1 MTELLAPAGSF
12 AALQAAIANGA
23 DAVYL
28 GGKSFSAR
36 AFADNFTVEELKE
49 AVRLAHFH
57 GVMVYVTANTLVG
70 DRELGAFLFYAA
82 QLYRMGVDALI
93 VQDIGLLDPLRQA
106 VPGLPVHAST
116 QMTVYDAYAA
126 RLLAEEGVAR
136 AILARELS
144 FDDIRA
150 VKNAS
155 PIPLE
160 MFVHGALCVCFSG
173 QCLFSS
179 MVGGRSG
186 NRGRCAQP
194 CRMAYRLVDEFG
206 EAEELKVEGKY
217 LLSPKDLFG
226 YDDVEELYKLGVAS
240 WKIEGRMKKPQYVA
254 TVSRIYSRLLRELE
268 AGRGVTRNEDDV
280 RCLMQVCNRDR
291 SSGYWHG
298 NPGSALMSYTRP
310 NNRGLFLGRISEAKN
325 GRISLR
331 LALPLSRGDGVEI
344 WQSGKREGCTV
355 DAILLDGQT
364 VERAEAG
371 QTVSF
376 AAAAG
381 KAGDRVFKT
390 YDAPLM
396 EAAELSYNK
405 LPDKPLRCQVD
416 ARVGAPLSVSFRDD
430 DGYAASR
437 VTQYVVDQANK
448 PGSARDIAFSQ
459 LGRLGGSGYQLAE
472 LKGAIDENAL
482 LPASVLNQTRREL
495 VEEIFAARA
504 AKDDR
509 PFDEAAFSAA
519 LRAAESLPEKTV
531 PRNKKLS
538 VSVLVHTEALLEEAL
553 RRDYRDIYFDFCG
566 FQDAPAAVPARLA
579 QLAAGKKARLI
590 PYLPQILLPREEASF
605 RRELDKWLPQA
616 PDAICVNNLGQIRL
630 LQELGWQGEIYSGQG
645 LNVFNSA
652 ACRFLQRQGVSRV
665 ALSPELTLTQ
675 LEQLE
680 QVEVETEV
688 FAQGALQL
696 MVSEYC
702 LLGAACGGRCQS
714 KDQQTPCSGPCRQG
728 QPRFLMDEKGYRFPL
743 KEDRACRM
751 HIFNSREHCLLEELP
766 ALRQAGVDRVLL
778 DIRLYDRRRAG
789 QLLDLYRG
797 VTEDEFTFAEAK
809 RRLPSLM
816 KEYTKGHLFRG
827 V

>member
-23 DAVYL
+23 NAVYL

-36 AFADNFTVEELKE
+36 AFADNFTVEELGE

-57 GVMVYVTANTLVG
+57 GVKVYVTTNTLVG

-82 QLYRMGVDALI
+82 QLYRMGVDAVI
-93 VQDIGLLDPLRQA
+93 VQDIGLLDPLREA
-106 VPGLPVHAST
+106 VPGLAVHAST
-116 QMTVYDAYAA
+116 QMTVCDAWAA
-126 RLLAEEGVAR
+126 RLLAAEGVRR

-144 FDDIRA
+144 FADISA
-150 VKNAS
+150 VKEKS

-160 MFVHGALCVCFSG
+160 MFIHGALCVCFSG

-194 CRMAYRLVDEFG
+194 CRMAYRLVDEYG
-206 EAEELKVEGKY
+206 EEVPVKAEGKY

-226 YDDVEELYKLGVAS
+226 YDDLSELYRLGLAS

-254 TVSRIYSRLLRELE
+254 TVSRIYSRLLRQLE
-268 AGRGVTRNEDDV
+268 AGQEIAPDSDEV
-280 RCLMQVCNRDR
+280 RQLMQVFNRDR

-298 NPGSALMSYTRP
+298 NPGASLMSYQRP
-310 NNRGLFLGRISEAKN
+310 NNRGLFLGRISEVKA

-344 WQSGKREGCTV
+344 WLSGKREGCTV
-355 DAILLDGQT
+355 ETIYLDGRA
-364 VERAEAG
+364 VERADAG

-376 AAAAG
+376 AASAG
-381 KAGDRVFKT
+381 RAGDRVFKT

-396 EAAELSYNK
+396 EKAELSYNS
-405 LPDKPLRCQVD
+405 LPDKALHCQAEARIGQPLQV
-416 ARVGAPLSVSFRDD
+416 GFTDD
-430 DGYAASR
+430 DGYAVVR
-437 VTQYVVDQANK
+437 ITDYVVERANK
-448 PGSARDIAFSQ
+448 PGAARDIAFSQ
-459 LGRLGGSGYQLAE
+459 LGRLGGTGYRLAD
-472 LKGAIDENAL
+472 LKGEIDPAAL

-495 VEEIFAARA
+495 VDEILSARRSR
-504 AKDDR
+504 DDR

-519 LRAAESLPEKTV
+519 LRAAEAETKKTV
-531 PRNKKLS
+531 PRNKRLRI
-538 VSVLVHTEALLEEAL
+538 SVLVHSEELLAEAL
-553 RRDYRDIYFDFCG
+553 RRGYDDIYFDVCG
-566 FQDAPAAVPARLA
+566 FQNAPAAAPERIMA
-579 QLAAGKKARLI
+579 QAGGVRII
-590 PYLPQILLPREEASF
+590 PWLPQILLPREEAAF
-605 RRELDKWLPQA
+605 RRSMSAWLEQQPPA
-616 PDAICVNNLGQIRL
+616 LCVNNLGQLGL
-630 LQELGWQGEIYSGQG
+630 LRDLGWQGALYSGQG
-645 LNVFNSA
+645 LDVFNSA
-652 ACRFLQRQGVSRV
+652 ACRFLHRHGVSRV

-675 LEQLE
+675 LEQLDPGP
-680 QVEVETEV
+680 VETEV

-702 LLGAACGGRCQS
+702 LLGAACGGRD
-714 KDQQTPCSGPCRQG
+714 KDVPCSHPCRQG
-728 QPRFLMDEKGYRFPL
+728 QPLFLQDDKGYRFPL
-743 KEDRACRM
+743 RQDRACRM

-766 ALRQAGVDRVLL
+766 ALREAGVDRVLL
-778 DIRLYDRRRAG
+778 DLRLYDRRRAG
-789 QLLDLYRG
+789 QILDLYRG
-797 VTEDEFTFAEAK
+797 VTGDEFTYAEAK

>member
-23 DAVYL
+23 NAVYL

-36 AFADNFTVEELKE
+36 AFADNFTVDELQE

-57 GVMVYVTANTLVG
+57 GVKVYVTANTLVG
-70 DRELGAFLFYAA
+70 DRELGAFLYYAA
-82 QLYRMGVDALI
+82 QLYQMGVDAVI
-93 VQDIGLLDPLRQA
+93 VQDIGLLDPLREA
-106 VPGLPVHAST
+106 VPGLAVHAST
-116 QMTVYDAYAA
+116 QMTVYDGWAA
-126 RLLAEEGVAR
+126 GLLAAEGVKR
-136 AILARELS
+136 VILARELS

-150 VKNAS
+150 VKAAS

-160 MFVHGALCVCFSG
+160 MFIHGALCVCFSG

-194 CRMAYRLVDEFG
+194 CRMAYLIVDEYG
-206 EAEELKVEGKY
+206 EEVSLKVEGKY

-226 YDDVEELYKLGVAS
+226 YDDLADLYELGLAS

-254 TVSRIYSRLLRELE
+254 TVSRIYSRLLNELKE
-268 AGRGVTRNEDDV
+268 GRPLSTDPDEV
-280 RCLMQVCNRDR
+280 RQLMQVFNRDR

-298 NPGSALMSYTRP
+298 NPGAALMSYRRP
-310 NNRGLFLGRISEAKN
+310 NNRGLFLGRISEIKN
-325 GRISLR
+325 GRISLK
-331 LALPLSRGDGVEI
+331 LALPLNRGDGVEI

-355 DAILLDGQT
+355 DAIYLAEQT

-381 KAGDRVFKT
+381 HVGDRVFKT

-396 EAAELSYNK
+396 EQAELSYAS
-405 LPDKPLRCQVD
+405 LPDKPLHCQVR
-416 ARVGAPLSVSFRDD
+416 ALVGQPLQVAFTDD
-430 DGYAASR
+430 DGYAAAR
-437 VTQYVVDQANK
+437 LTDYVVERAHK
-448 PGSARDIAFSQ
+448 PGSARDVAFSQ
-459 LGRLGGSGYQLAE
+459 LGRLGGTGYQLAG
-472 LKGAIDENAL
+472 LKGEIDEDAL

-495 VEEIFAARA
+495 MDEIFAARRQA
-504 AKDDR
+504 DQR

-519 LRAAESLPEKTV
+519 LRAAEAQTEKSV
-531 PRNKKLS
+531 PRGKRLR
-538 VSVLVHTEALLEEAL
+538 VSVLVHSEELLETAL
-553 RRDYRDIYFDFCG
+553 RRGFDDIYYDVCG
-566 FQDAPAAVPARLA
+566 FQDAPPAAPERLFE
-579 QLAAGKKARLI
+579 QAGQARLI
-590 PYLPQILLPREEASF
+590 PWLPQILLPREEAAL
-605 RRELDKWLPQA
+605 RRTLAPWLAARPA
-616 PDAICVNNLGQIRL
+616 ACCVNNLGQIPL
-630 LQELGWQGEIYSGQG
+630 LRDMGWQGDLYSGLG

-652 ACRFLQRQGVSRV
+652 ACRFLHRHGVSRV

-675 LEQLE
+675 LEQLDPLP
-680 QVEVETEV
+680 VETEV

-702 LLGAACGGRCQS
+702 LLGAACGGRS
-714 KDQQTPCSGPCRQG
+714 RTKEENIPCSRPCRQS
-728 QPRFLMDEKGYRFPL
+728 QPLFLQDEKGYRFPL
-743 KEDRACRM
+743 RQDRACRM

-766 ALRQAGVDRVLL
+766 ALREAGVDRVLL
-778 DIRLYDRRRAG
+778 DLRLYDKRRAG
-789 QLLDLYRG
+789 QVLDLYRG
-797 VTEDEFTFAEAK
+797 VTGDEFAYAEAK
-809 RRLPSLM
+809 RRLPSVM